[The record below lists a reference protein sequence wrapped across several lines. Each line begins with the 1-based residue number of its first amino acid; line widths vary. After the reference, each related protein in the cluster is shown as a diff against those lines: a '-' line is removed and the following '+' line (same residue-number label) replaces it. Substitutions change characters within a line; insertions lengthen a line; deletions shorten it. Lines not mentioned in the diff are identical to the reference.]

1 MSQYENDP
9 RYHLLVATLE
19 AEGTWVTFTAG
30 DGGRSIRPKNSE
42 ELAEIVLDALDKF
55 AGDEAFR
62 NPESGEYFVSLRI
75 AHEKALRRK
84 LAYKVSMMQTPSEH
98 RKSVDA
104 RMAYLDARDAAA
116 AIVQDEEL

>member
-1 MSQYENDP
+1 MSAYENDP

-19 AEGTWVTFTAG
+19 AEGVWTTFPDY
-30 DGGRSIRPKNSE
+30 DGGNSIRVKTPE
-42 ELAEIVLDALDKF
+42 ELAVVVLDALGKF
-55 AGDEAFR
+55 IGDEAFR
-62 NPESGEYFVSLRI
+62 SPESGEYFPSLRL

-84 LAYKVSMMQTPSEH
+84 LAYRISMMQTPAEH

-116 AIVQDEEL
+116 IIVQEEEL

>member
-9 RYHLLVATLE
+9 RYHLLVATLDGE
-19 AEGTWVTFTAG
+19 GMWVKFPGDDGYMSLRTKTPEEMAE
-30 DGGRSIRPKNSE
+30 
-42 ELAEIVLDALDKF
+42 LVLDTLDKF

-98 RKSVDA
+98 RKSLDA

-116 AIVQDEEL
+116 LIVQDEEL